1 MPRFESASATGRVT
15 PRSAK
20 DILGALLVLC
30 GGNPETRTHSLSARK
45 KRNSSSARLA
55 LDAHERSREAAK
67 PLHLGVQWARTTVR
81 PNAAS
86 ARLAGSGRPSFWCH
100 AAVPTSKWL

>member
-67 PLHLGVQWARTTVR
+67 PLHLRRSVGVNHRQAELGE
-81 PNAAS
+81 
-86 ARLAGSGRPSFWCH
+86 RLTRRLGK
-100 AAVPTSKWL
+100 AVVLMPRGG